1 MALLTRDLITS
12 EAYLEHFDTVPKEIL
27 WTRSRINNS
36 LAEMMRARP
45 SAADIWI
52 FGYGS
57 LIWNPLLNFDRQH
70 WAVLQGWHR
79 GFCLRMIAGRGS
91 LDRPGRMLAL
101 EPGGMTRGVAFRLP
115 DLALHEELSLVW
127 TREMMTD
134 VYRPIWSTVTL
145 EDGNEATAI
154 AFVVDP
160 THPLYEQD
168 ASIPTVAPIIS
179 AAAGSLG
186 TNADYLFKLQS
197 ALTAKNAKDA
207 YVEALADA
215 VRRLSPNPLDSQ
227 ID

>member
-12 EAYLEHFDTVPKEIL
+12 ESYLEHFDAVPKEIL
-27 WTRSRINNS
+27 WTRSRIASS

-45 SAADIWI
+45 PGTDIWI

-57 LIWNPLLNFDRQH
+57 LMWHPLLNFDRRH

-79 GFCLRMIAGRGS
+79 RFCLRMIAGRGS

-101 EPGGMTRGVAFRLP
+101 EPGGMTHGIAFRLP
-115 DLALHEELSLVW
+115 DLALQEELSLVW
-127 TREMMTD
+127 TREMMTG

-154 AFVVDP
+154 AFVADP
-160 THPLYEQD
+160 THPLYEKD
-168 ASIPTVAPIIS
+168 AAVPTVAPIIS
-179 AAAGSLG
+179 TAAGSLG
-186 TNADYLFKLQS
+186 TNADYLFNLQS
-197 ALTAKNAKDA
+197 ALMGKNAKDA

-215 VRRLSPNPLDSQ
+215 VQRLSSSAAPPD
-227 ID
+227 